1 MLDDYHPGSPEAKL
15 IAVEDDFLHKWLN
28 KLEQSLRIHKWKQ
41 AYLKL
46 HPETKQGVAGANAKH
61 GHANSIVSFTEHAA
75 RIMNCD
81 KRTIERMVRV
91 GALISPAVVTALEE
105 LPKKLTENFSGD
117 QKEQLALVNEP
128 AGEQLKIFK
137 VLMGTYVSKLQKLQ
151 PTNSFTKAK
160 LFLKHEANDGKFKAL
175 IDHPFIH
182 GDFTDQSVVDKI
194 QDGTVSLIAI
204 DMPYGKKWL
213 HLLEPLF
220 NLYVPK
226 LTPNG
231 HIVIMYGQDCTPWFW
246 VTVTPLFEQHGMGME
261 YRGEMA
267 AVTPKGG
274 VGSCKNHGLM
284 IHHWKPLAVFSKKH
298 KFEHAINDTIFED
311 SASDAEIYAEA
322 VIGNGKKEKKYGDW
336 QQRVRDWQVVISRT
350 SDPGGLVIDVCCGTG
365 TTCIAAHKTGRKTI
379 GIEID
384 ESQFEIAKTR
394 WAEEVL
400 GQLRVISR
408 KRTA

>member
-1 MLDDYHPGSPEAKL
+1 VKR
-15 IAVEDDFLHKWLN
+15 V
-28 KLEQSLRIHKWKQ
+28 QSRERYVSAQGFPPPLFPN
-41 AYLKL
+41 LKL
-46 HPETKQGVAGANAKH
+46 SKKLNAK
-61 GHANSIVSFTEHAA
+61 
-75 RIMNCD
+75 
-81 KRTIERMVRV
+81 
-91 GALISPAVVTALEE
+91 
-105 LPKKLTENFSGD
+105 NFSGNK
-117 QKEQLALVNEP
+117 KEQLELVKEP
-128 AGEQLKIFK
+128 AGEQLNIIK
-137 VLMGTYVSKLQKLQ
+137 VLLGTYVSKLLKLQ
-151 PTNSFTKAK
+151 PIKSVAQAK
-160 LFLKHEANDGKFKAL
+160 HFLKHEAHIGKFKAL
-175 IDHPFIH
+175 CDHPFIH
-182 GDFTDQSVVDKI
+182 GDFADPTVVGKI

-246 VTVTPLFEQHGMGME
+246 VTITPLFEQHGMGME

-298 KFEHAINDTIFED
+298 KFKHAINDTVFED
-311 SASDAEIYAEA
+311 SVSDAEIYDDA
-322 VIGNGKKEKKYGDW
+322 VVGNGKKEKKYGDW

-365 TTCIAAHKTGRKTI
+365 TTCIAAHKTGRQTI